1 MIAIDYKRKNI
12 IVREFCLSIAYSVA
26 GVLVLRNSHNHNIRG
41 QYIWKNNKKKRQGK
55 KQDKKLVED
64 FLVNLLLK
72 RVHIWRWLCDRQ
84 PDEEKVR
91 R

>member
-41 QYIWKNNKKKRQGK
+41 QYIWKNNKKKRKGK
-55 KQDKKLVED
+55 NKIKNCGRFNISLTET
-64 FLVNLLLK
+64 
-72 RVHIWRWLCDRQ
+72 RSGRDRAL
-84 PDEEKVR
+84 PI
-91 R
+91 